1 MARLVIFDEA
11 VRGVDLPPHPVI
23 LGRSRKADIPIHD
36 HLLSR
41 KHCTIVPE
49 RGGLHLVDLK
59 SSNGTFLNGNRIE
72 RARVK
77 SEDVIEIGNT
87 IIVLLE
93 SATWRRGKNLPRL
106 RNPAKAKEL
115 IQTLRK
121 RGALVGAGK
130 AEGGEGKAPYARAGR
145 QAGLRQ
151 KRVLTPSEA
160 AFVGWAEGEF
170 LKRPVARALLRE
182 YLEHQVVATLV
193 RNSKG
198 LRDVISAALEKL
210 LVPEAFGADPGALG
224 ARIDDVLR
232 ELASRT
238 EDGAEGRASGG
249 DGAPPPPE
257 RGGS

>member
-41 KHCTIVPE
+41 KHCTIVPD
-49 RGGLHLVDLK
+49 RAGLHLVDLK

-72 RARVK
+72 RVKVK

-87 IIVLLE
+87 VMVLLE
-93 SATWRRGKNLPRL
+93 SATWKRGKNLPRL

-121 RGALVGAGK
+121 RGAL
-130 AEGGEGKAPYARAGR
+130 AEAEKISLKEGKGSPRAER

-151 KRVLTPSEA
+151 KSVLTASEA
-160 AFVGWAEGEF
+160 AFVGWAEAEF
-170 LKRPVARALLRE
+170 LSRPSSRLLLKK
-182 YLEHQVVATLV
+182 YLEHQIVTTLV
-193 RNSKG
+193 RNSRG
-198 LRDVISAALEKL
+198 LRDLISEALERVL
-210 LVPEAFGADPGALG
+210 TPEAFGDGPGALE

-232 ELASRT
+232 ELAARPKGSN
-238 EDGAEGRASGG
+238 DAGGGGSSPPPGRAE
-249 DGAPPPPE
+249 P
-257 RGGS
+257 

>member
-41 KHCTIVPE
+41 KHCTIVPD
-49 RGGLHLVDLK
+49 RAGLHLVDLK

-72 RARVK
+72 RVKVK

-87 IIVLLE
+87 VMVLLE

-121 RGALVGAGK
+121 RGALAEAG
-130 AEGGEGKAPYARAGR
+130 
-145 QAGLRQ
+145 
-151 KRVLTPSEA
+151 
-160 AFVGWAEGEF
+160 
-170 LKRPVARALLRE
+170 
-182 YLEHQVVATLV
+182 
-193 RNSKG
+193 
-198 LRDVISAALEKL
+198 
-210 LVPEAFGADPGALG
+210 
-224 ARIDDVLR
+224 
-232 ELASRT
+232 
-238 EDGAEGRASGG
+238 
-249 DGAPPPPE
+249 
-257 RGGS
+257 